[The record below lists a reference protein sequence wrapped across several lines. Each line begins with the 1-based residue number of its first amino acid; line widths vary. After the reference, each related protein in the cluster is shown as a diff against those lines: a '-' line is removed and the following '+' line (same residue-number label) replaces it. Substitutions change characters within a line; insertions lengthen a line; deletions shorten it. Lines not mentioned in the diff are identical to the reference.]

1 MLYALNIFKKKSTK
15 VYGDHFQNFIMFLG
29 AQTFQIDICKKHFY
43 KFFIMVINFDYLT
56 NTTCLSSFVKK

>member
-43 KFFIMVINFDYLT
+43 KFFIMVINFDYLF
-56 NTTCLSSFVKK
+56 N